1 MRAAFPPCSLLARQE
16 TAPSPCARWL
26 ACWRAQGPLC
36 VLPSLL
42 APAVLLRRASS
53 LARGNSAES
62 LRSLAGGACGWL
74 ARSGPL
80 QRRCRP
86 PRSLGALCLLASCG
100 PLCVLPSLLAP
111 AVLLRRASSPVGESA
126 PRPCARWL
134 APPAACWR
142 CGPLR
147 ALPCLLVPS
156 VLRRRASSPAG
167 EAGPRPCARWPASS
181 ARRAV
186 SARRS
191 RRRRGPP
198 VRPRGGILGRLDGCA
213 APGNAAGL
221 IRWRRAQLV
230 PFQPD
235 GESAGPLA
243 PGPLE
248 GGVFLLVRAAAS

>member
-1 MRAAFPPCSLLARQE
+1 MRAAFPPCSRGASPSRLIARPGKQRRVPALAGR
-16 TAPSPCARWL
+16 RRLRL
-26 ACWRAQGPLC
+26 AGSLRAAAEA
-36 VLPSLL
+36 LPSSSL
-42 APAVLLRRASS
+42 PRRAVLAGELRAAMRAAFP
-53 LARGNSAES
+53 LVPSA
-62 LRSLAGGACGWL
+62 
-74 ARSGPL
+74 
-80 QRRCRP
+80 
-86 PRSLGALCLLASCG
+86 
-100 PLCVLPSLLAP
+100 
-111 AVLLRRASSPVGESA
+111 LLRRASSPVGEAA

-156 VLRRRASSPAG
+156 VLLRRASLPAG
-167 EAGPRPCARWPASS
+167 EAGPRPCARWPASP

-186 SARRS
+186 SARQS

-248 GGVFLLVRAAAS
+248 GGVFLLARAAAS